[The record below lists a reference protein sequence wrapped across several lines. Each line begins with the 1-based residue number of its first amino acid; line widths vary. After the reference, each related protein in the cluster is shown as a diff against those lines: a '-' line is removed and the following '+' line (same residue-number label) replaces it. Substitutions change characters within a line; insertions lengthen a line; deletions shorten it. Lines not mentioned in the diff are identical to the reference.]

1 MIASIVDTDALL
13 QVIWVSLIAGIGVP
27 SCYALAILGST
38 RALEFGRNGRPVE
51 AVFFA
56 TVGVVGL
63 AVVIASIVF
72 GIVTLVND

>member
-1 MIASIVDTDALL
+1 VIASIVDTDALL

-38 RALEFGRNGRPVE
+38 RALELGRNGRPAE
-51 AVFFA
+51 AVLLGI
-56 TVGVVGL
+56 VGVVGL

-72 GIVTLVND
+72 GILTLVND